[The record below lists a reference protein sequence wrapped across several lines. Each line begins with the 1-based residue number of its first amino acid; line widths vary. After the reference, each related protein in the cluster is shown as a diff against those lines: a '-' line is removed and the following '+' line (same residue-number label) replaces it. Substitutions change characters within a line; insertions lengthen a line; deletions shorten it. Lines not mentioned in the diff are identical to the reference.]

1 MIADCAIIAS
11 EVAQRPKSLTLTMQR
26 TNAAQR
32 KRIVNSNYSVPTL
45 FTVRRNYGA
54 TRMPTA
60 I

>member
-11 EVAQRPKSLTLTMQR
+11 EVAQRPISLTLTIEPK
-26 TNAAQR
+26 NAAQR

>member
-1 MIADCAIIAS
+1 MIADCAIIVS
-11 EVAQRPKSLTLTMQR
+11 EVAQRPKSLTPSFNP

>member
-11 EVAQRPKSLTLTMQR
+11 EVAQRPISLTLTMQR
-26 TNAAQR
+26 TNAGQR
-32 KRIVNSNYSVPTL
+32 KGIVNSNYSVPTL
-45 FTVRRNYGA
+45 FTVRRNCGA